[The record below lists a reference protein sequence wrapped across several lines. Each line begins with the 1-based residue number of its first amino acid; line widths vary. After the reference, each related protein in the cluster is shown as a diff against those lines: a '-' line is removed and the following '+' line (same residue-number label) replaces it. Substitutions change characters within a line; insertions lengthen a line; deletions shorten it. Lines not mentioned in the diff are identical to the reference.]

1 MENQVPGLSF
11 QAPTPIDTKEDGV
24 VFVGWDNNLDKSGAG
39 VVPENATT
47 YTAQYKED
55 KNNDGVADEEQY
67 VDVTFQIAEEDSD
80 KGTIEGEASLT
91 NLVPGLEMSVP
102 SVTDTEGDDW
112 AFDGWTPALTT
123 DEEGKKVLVPTA
135 DQTYTATWKEDKNH
149 DNIPDE
155 DETKYTITYETG
167 TDDEVANMP
176 EPQTNVLKNT
186 TQTVSTQVPTRS
198 GYVFNGWTTDDVE
211 VKDGTFTMPE
221 QDVTFT
227 ATWRVDSNG
236 DGIADEDQD
245 LNKPEDSDSDKDSEK
260 TDGEDTAAATNVG
273 IFASLAT
280 SALAGMGILTALKKR
295 RKN

>member
-1 MENQVPGLSF
+1 
-11 QAPTPIDTKEDGV
+11 
-24 VFVGWDNNLDKSGAG
+24 
-39 VVPENATT
+39 
-47 YTAQYKED
+47 
-55 KNNDGVADEEQY
+55 
-67 VDVTFQIAEEDSD
+67 
-80 KGTIEGEASLT
+80 
-91 NLVPGLEMSVP
+91 
-102 SVTDTEGDDW
+102 
-112 AFDGWTPALTT
+112 
-123 DEEGKKVLVPTA
+123 
-135 DQTYTATWKEDKNH
+135 
-149 DNIPDE
+149 
-155 DETKYTITYETG
+155 
-167 TDDEVANMP
+167 MP